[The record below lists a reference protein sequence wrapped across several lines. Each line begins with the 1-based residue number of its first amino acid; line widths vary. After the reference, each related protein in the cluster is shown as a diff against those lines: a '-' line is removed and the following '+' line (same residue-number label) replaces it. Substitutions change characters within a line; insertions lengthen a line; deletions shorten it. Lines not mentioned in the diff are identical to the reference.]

1 MVEYARE
8 YSTRQLLIEATSK
21 RLWQEDE
28 SDLRILDICKE
39 TNLSTSVIYGHFR
52 SRQGLIDASL
62 LHLFRLI
69 TDEIVAML
77 ERAAAGPHPTGSFAD
92 TLYELVSSAENE
104 QTIIRQR
111 QMFFRVSATA
121 LSRASI
127 RPGFLRL
134 YEEFSTRADNIYN
147 GVVEAGLLGRHL
159 TGHQWALFFESQM
172 VSRAFHDL
180 ISPWDDL
187 EVWTGVASRLVSAES
202 EEIHFAD

>member
-1 MVEYARE
+1 MVEIPHE

-62 LHLFRLI
+62 LHLFHLV
-69 TDEIVAML
+69 TDEIVATL
-77 ERAAAGPHPTGSFAD
+77 ERAAASPHPSGSFAD
-92 TLYELVSSAENE
+92 TLYELVSNPDNE
-104 QTIIRQR
+104 RSVIRQR

-127 RPGFLRL
+127 RPGFLHL
-134 YEEFSTRADNIYN
+134 YNDFSQRADAIYD
-147 GVVEAGLLGRHL
+147 GIVDAGLLDRRL

-172 VSRAFHDL
+172 VSRSFHDL
-180 ISPWDDL
+180 MSPWDDL
-187 EVWTGVASRLVSAES
+187 DDWGRVANHLAAAGH